1 MTHMTKSF
9 ISWIVIIF
17 MIGLISK
24 EQFVNLYLFCYRVT
38 FLCEQHNF
46 FFFLRNALDYVI
58 IREWIYFRPPARA
71 APPPP
76 PPMVAPAQPR
86 QPGLM
91 ANMASTAAGVAIG
104 SAVVSFFYVL
114 QRSYLPLCPCL
125 TIFFSF
131 ILKYYVVELFNWYWF
146 RENTHRW
153 YNSIIKEM
161 SWQFGIRNSERIT
174 EVYAYWKQLYNNYI
188 ITENNKKNPITS
200 LGTYHW
206 SSNDRRIRRRT

>member
-46 FFFLRNALDYVI
+46 FFLRNALDYVI
-58 IREWIYFRPPARA
+58 YHQRVNLFQTPCPCSTPSTTTHGSPCPA
-71 APPPP
+71 P
-76 PPMVAPAQPR
+76 
-86 QPGLM
+86 
-91 ANMASTAAGVAIG
+91 TAWPDGKHG
-104 SAVVSFFYVL
+104 FHSSWCSRWFSSCKFFYVL

-206 SSNDRRIRRRT
+206 SSNDRRIWRRT